1 MVFIKRLF
9 WGLKPTLCAAL
20 VGGVKNQGSAMGCDS
35 PDFSVWS
42 YSQNKLLFGSQVALS
57 IRAQMYTLSS
67 ISKGDTHSETLKIML
82 LQIVG
87 YNQVDSPEKLKPVK

>member
-1 MVFIKRLF
+1 
-9 WGLKPTLCAAL
+9 
-20 VGGVKNQGSAMGCDS
+20 MGCDS

-42 YSQNKLLFGSQVALS
+42 YSQNKLPFSSQVALS
-57 IRAQMYTLSS
+57 IRAQMYTLLS

-82 LQIVG
+82 LPIVG